1 MIGDRSQQ
9 ALAVIRQQLAEL
21 DQLKQRTL
29 IDLNTVA
36 GTERVTQWKN
46 KTAAL
51 IAETVGRQ
59 EGLAFATIQPGP
71 SFTNDLLEEF
81 TELVD
86 CYRSPL
92 LALASRLTQSSHLGG

>member
-1 MIGDRSQQ
+1 MRDNRSQ

-21 DQLKQRTL
+21 DQLQQRTL
-29 IDLNTVA
+29 SDLNTVA
-36 GTERVTQWKN
+36 GTERVTQWKT

-59 EGLAFATIQPGP
+59 EGLAFAAIQPGP

-86 CYRSPL
+86 CYRSSL
-92 LALASRLTQSSHLGG
+92 LALASRLTPLSHLGG